1 MTPFEQA
8 WRLLKMP
15 VVDTD
20 VPGLRMAYGDDTDE
34 KVIGLQPAFPNTPDE
49 YYQRNI
55 VQMTPNEYFDIIQD
69 HAEKQGGI
77 DRVHFTAPPI
87 PGREAKF
94 RWDNM
99 KYLGL
104 MPRDEAEKYKHIR
117 SHSQRNIARI
127 ADGIK
132 SGMPIGMPYLGYT
145 ASGEYDGLQDG
156 GHRMEALRQLGY
168 GDTPVPVF
176 RFADE
181 E

>member
-15 VVDTD
+15 MVDTN

-34 KVIGLQPAFPNTPDE
+34 KVIGMQPSFSDE
-49 YYQRNI
+49 GNI
-55 VQMTPNEYFDIIQD
+55 MQMTPNEYFDIIQD

-87 PGREAKF
+87 PGREADF

-99 KYLGL
+99 KYTNLV
-104 MPRDEAEKYKHIR
+104 PRGEAEKYKDIR
-117 SHSQRNIARI
+117 GASQKNIARI
-127 ADGIK
+127 IDGIK

-145 ASGEYDGLQDG
+145 ADGEHDGFQDG
-156 GHRMEALRQLGY
+156 GHRMESLRQMGH

-176 RFADE
+176 RFEDE

>member
-1 MTPFEQA
+1 M
-8 WRLLKMP
+8 
-15 VVDTD
+15 VDTN

-34 KVIGLQPAFPNTPDE
+34 KVIGMQPSFSDE
-49 YYQRNI
+49 GNI
-55 VQMTPNEYFDIIQD
+55 MQMTPNEYFDIIQD

-87 PGREAKF
+87 PGREADF

-99 KYLGL
+99 KYTNLV
-104 MPRDEAEKYKHIR
+104 PRGEAEKYKDIR
-117 SHSQRNIARI
+117 GASQKNIARI
-127 ADGIK
+127 IDGIK

-145 ASGEYDGLQDG
+145 ADGEHDGFQDG
-156 GHRMEALRQLGY
+156 GHRMESLRQMGH

-176 RFADE
+176 RFEDE